1 MNRDPKSRSAI
12 PDLRG
17 DWDERYRHLGD
28 SLPSVLPR
36 GLPAVVNEYLDGY
49 HGTLIDRMLS
59 GLRAGG
65 RMLDLGCGWGRSMNR
80 VSSARPD
87 SSVVGVDF
95 SPVSCRLAKST
106 GLVAV
111 QSDVMDLPFRDRT
124 FDSVL
129 AITVLMYVHEGLD
142 DAVAE
147 LTRVLVP
154 GGTALFID
162 PSREFERAA
171 RLLRRRNTVSTSGK
185 GFLRSEMLSVLS
197 THDLGV
203 EAAGSTIGLSLTLPA
218 IMLMRSCRPALAL
231 LLRIASLLD
240 RGLGRF
246 DRFGFHRWIICRYSG
261 TTDRTASRV

>member
-1 MNRDPKSRSAI
+1 MPDPQ
-12 PDLRG
+12 G
-17 DWDERYRHLGD
+17 DWDERYRYLGD

-49 HGTLIDRMLS
+49 HGALIDRMLS

-87 SSVVGVDF
+87 SSVVGIDF
-95 SPVSCRLAKST
+95 SQVSCRLAKSM

-111 QSDVMDLPFRDRT
+111 QSDVTDLPFRERT
-124 FDSVL
+124 FDSIL
-129 AITVLMYVHEGLD
+129 AITVLMYVHKDLD
-142 DAVAE
+142 DAIAE
-147 LTRVLVP
+147 MTRVLVP
-154 GGTALFID
+154 GGTALLID

-185 GFLRSEMLSVLS
+185 GFFRSEMLSVLS
-197 THDLGV
+197 NHGLGV
-203 EAAGSTIGLSLTLPA
+203 EASGSTLGLTLTLPA
-218 IMLMRSCRPALAL
+218 IMLMRRWRPALDL

-261 TTDRTASRV
+261 TKDRTVSRV